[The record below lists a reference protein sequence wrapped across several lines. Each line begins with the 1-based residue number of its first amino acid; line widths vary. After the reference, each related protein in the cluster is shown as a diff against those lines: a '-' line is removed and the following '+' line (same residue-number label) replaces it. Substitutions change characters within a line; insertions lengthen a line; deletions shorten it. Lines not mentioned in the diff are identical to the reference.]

1 MRLPTATAC
10 LLILAGMK
18 TATFAQA
25 LVEHAAVAIPA
36 AAGSSTGA
44 AIGSSLSATLENAA
58 GTAQKAATPARHSA
72 DRLQSSARPHAA
84 EGRSS
89 SEIPSGPKVVWRRG
103 MEHRAQLVHSGT
115 AARSATNPAAV
126 AQSSASVSSNDV
138 AARLAA
144 VAPGMTRQEAVSRL
158 GAPSYTIAM
167 AGDDGRQIERMR
179 FRAMGEDIA
188 TVEVRDGVVSSV
200 TKSAP

>member
-1 MRLPTATAC
+1 MRLPTATVC
-10 LLILAGMK
+10 LLILAGVK
-18 TATFAQA
+18 TRTFAQA
-25 LVEHAAVAIPA
+25 LVEHAAVALPA

-44 AIGSSLSATLENAA
+44 AIGSSLSATLDNAA
-58 GTAQKAATPARHSA
+58 GTAQKAATPVRRSA
-72 DRLQSSARPHAA
+72 DRAQSSARTRAA
-84 EGRSS
+84 ESANS
-89 SEIPSGPKVVWRRG
+89 LETSPGPKIVWRRG
-103 MEHRAQLVHSGT
+103 MEHRTQLIHSGT
-115 AARSATNPAAV
+115 AEPSAANLPAV
-126 AQSSASVSSNDV
+126 AQSTASVSSNDI

-144 VAPGMTRQEAVSRL
+144 VAPGMTRQEVVSRL

-200 TKSAP
+200 TKRAP